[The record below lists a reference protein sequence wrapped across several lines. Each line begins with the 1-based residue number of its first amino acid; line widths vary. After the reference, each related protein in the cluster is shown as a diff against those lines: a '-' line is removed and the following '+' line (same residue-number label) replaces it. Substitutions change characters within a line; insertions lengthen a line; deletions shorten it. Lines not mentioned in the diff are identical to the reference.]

1 MGRKKRYNITPFK
14 DYESPVENENYQVD
28 YVRMLDIQLICMNE
42 LSANAFRLYIMMKSY
57 ANGEVEFEFPY
68 RVYKNFICKQ
78 TFTTARKEL
87 IDLGYIEPFNS
98 HKTMR
103 VANKYRFSSKWRERN
118 KERISEIVER
128 RKTER
133 CKKKYKG
140 DMV

>member
-28 YVRMLDIQLICMNE
+28 YVRMLDLQLTCMNE

-57 ANGEVEFEFPY
+57 ANGEVEFEFPHKI
-68 RVYKNFICKQ
+68 YKNFICKQ
-78 TFTTARKEL
+78 TFTKARQEL
-87 IDLGYIEPFNS
+87 IDFGYVEPFNS

-118 KERISEIVER
+118 KEYISEVVER
-128 RKTER
+128 KRRDKAR
-133 CKKKYKG
+133 KKYKG

>member
-68 RVYKNFICKQ
+68 RIYKNFICKQ
-78 TFTTARKEL
+78 TFTTARQEL